1 MIMCLW
7 NRQKRI
13 DRLVCESVIVI
24 EQTYCVYHRSTC
36 TPYDAKEAKSRCMI
50 IIDLGLNNRDRR
62 WLERHKDKDW
72 LSRRVE
78 YWVWRIKNG
87 S

>member
-24 EQTYCVYHRSTC
+24 EQTYCVYHRSTG
-36 TPYDAKEAKSRCMI
+36 TPHNAEEAKSRCMI
-50 IIDLGLNNRDRR
+50 IIDLGLSKRDRK
-62 WLERHKDKDW
+62 WLEKHKDKDW

-87 S
+87 G

>member
-1 MIMCLW
+1 MCLW

-24 EQTYCVYHRSTC
+24 EQTYCVYHKSTY
-36 TPYDAKEAKSRCMI
+36 TPHDAEEAKSRCMI
-50 IIDLGLNNRDRR
+50 IINLGLNNRDKR

-78 YWVWRIKNG
+78 YWVWKIKNG
-87 S
+87 G

>member
-24 EQTYCVYHRSTC
+24 EQTYCVYHRSTR
-36 TPYDAKEAKSRCMI
+36 TPHDAEEAKSRCMI
-50 IIDLGLNNRDRR
+50 IIDLGLDNRDRR
-62 WLERHKDKDW
+62 WLEKHKDKDW

-78 YWVWRIKNG
+78 YWVWKIKNG
-87 S
+87 G